1 VLRTAD
7 IDRGRALRVVF
18 GAVHVRPCRG
28 MQHEV
33 GVPEYLRRRRS
44 DVPVGVRKPN
54 DILAAECLDERV
66 AELPTR
72 ARD

>member
-1 VLRTAD
+1 
-7 IDRGRALRVVF
+7 
-18 GAVHVRPCRG
+18 
-28 MQHEV
+28 MQNQV
-33 GVPEYLRRRRS
+33 GVPEHLRRRCG
-44 DVPVGVRKPN
+44 DVPVGVCKPN

>member
-1 VLRTAD
+1 
-7 IDRGRALRVVF
+7 
-18 GAVHVRPCRG
+18 

-33 GVPEYLRRRRS
+33 GVPEHLGGRYG